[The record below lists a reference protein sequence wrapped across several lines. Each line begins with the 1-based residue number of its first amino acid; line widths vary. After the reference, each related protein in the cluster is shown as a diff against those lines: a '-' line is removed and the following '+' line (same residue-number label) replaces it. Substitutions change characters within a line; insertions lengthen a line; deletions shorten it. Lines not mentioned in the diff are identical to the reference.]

1 MIIKT
6 KVGVLEHEPRRLN
19 GEDNDEICGAHSSDG
34 TRRCFKKDGR
44 GVFRGVY
51 HPRVQGS
58 EEHIYD
64 PGIGKLVL
72 ANRKAR
78 VGRNPQTGETI
89 KIAARRVVKF
99 RVAKAAK
106 DVVLG
111 KR

>member
-19 GEDNDEICGAHSSDG
+19 GEDNDEICGATHLTEQGGVS
-34 TRRCFKKDGR
+34 KKTAGE
-44 GVFRGVY
+44 FFEAFTTLAY
-51 HPRVQGS
+51 K
-58 EEHIYD
+58 EAKNTFTI